1 MKKIL
6 NILFCAFVL
15 CTGFGG
21 IAHATV
27 ITGTGANSETY
38 KNGNGVVVFYFWSS
52 LAGPSKMIKQ
62 KIEEI
67 AGQYPTVNFIE
78 VDTTDPE
85 TESVWQDAGVQVLP
99 TTIFYHNGEEI
110 DRVIGG
116 DALTLESKVDQ
127 YYNMYGGADGV
138 IPKKPFNISYN
149 NGGGSGAAP
158 TAPTT
163 CNIGETCDAPANT
176 YTAPGAGYIFTGWA
190 CTHSGTSCG
199 TFLPGQSISNATS
212 TKNSTITLTA
222 QWVDAVSAKTPTS
235 KSYVDSQMNALQ
247 PNFAGLGANKL
258 MTYGTTAGAVG
269 SRDIVTT
276 LGTSTTA
283 NSVPT
288 RGAINTA
295 LNTKQPT
302 MNGTAGYVATNTG
315 TPGVL
320 GEKAVYGGVTKMADA
335 LVDAQTLNNAVIN
348 AVNSELIQVD
358 AGWRINT
365 VDNLRFLT
373 ILPDVSINGTDA
385 CYRNFEGDSENGT
398 CGATT
403 LNTLGASGSKS
414 GRWGA
419 VFSYGD
425 IVGKSVCSAIT
436 GDWTTHTVAT
446 DAQSDV
452 MNAEFSAQSGTGFS
466 AMGENQYNCW
476 CKIESIGGAPVTS
489 SWVYGGTDY
498 CAEHCADDCAYIY
511 ANIGWRETV
520 FNSIQ

>member
-1 MKKIL
+1 M
-6 NILFCAFVL
+6 
-15 CTGFGG
+15 
-21 IAHATV
+21 AHATV

-38 KNGNGVVVFYFWSS
+38 KNGNGVVVFYFW
-52 LAGPSKMIKQ
+52 ATYGPSKPFKTRFEQ
-62 KIEEI
+62 I

-158 TAPTT
+158 SAPTT

-176 YTAPGAGYIFTGWA
+176 YTAPGVGYIFTGWA
-190 CTHSGTSCG
+190 CTRSGTSCG
-199 TFLPGQSISNATS
+199 TFFPGQSISNATS

-235 KSYVDSQMNALQ
+235 QSYVDSKMNALQ
-247 PNFAGLGANKL
+247 PQFSGLGANKL
-258 MTYGTTAGAVG
+258 MTYGTTDGAVG
-269 SRDIVTT
+269 SRDIVTE

-320 GEKAVYGGVTKMADA
+320 GEKAIYGGVTKVADA
-335 LVDAQTLNNAVIN
+335 LVDAQTLNTAVIN

-365 VDNLRFLT
+365 VDNLRLLVIAPEYEEEDGT
-373 ILPDVSINGTDA
+373 SI
-385 CYRNFEGDSENGT
+385 CYRNFDGYGENGT
-398 CGATT
+398 CSATT
-403 LNTLGASGSKS
+403 LNTLGASGNKS

-425 IVGKSVCSAIT
+425 IVGRSVCSAIEGDDT
-436 GDWTTHTVAT
+436 GDVAT
-446 DAQSDV
+446 SAQNDV
-452 MNAEFSAQSGTGFS
+452 MNAEFSAQSGTGYS
-466 AMGENQYNCW
+466 AIGENQYNCW

-489 SWVYGGTDY
+489 SSWVYSNNDY
-498 CAEHCADDCAYIY
+498 CEEHCADNCAQYVRNMSSFRGY
-511 ANIGWRETV
+511 LFGTQE
-520 FNSIQ
+520 